1 VELVV
6 VEEAVVLA
14 AVDVVVVVVAPFSP
28 VVSPLA
34 PGAFPG
40 IYPLSSAS
48 PGILAA
54 SACAYP
60 PWYLSSVAS
69 SSSELQLLGQL
80 RLVEA
85 VVDNPSLLVVAGV
98 V

>member
-6 VEEAVVLA
+6 VVEAVVLA
-14 AVDVVVVVVAPFSP
+14 AVVVAVATFFPG
-28 VVSPLA
+28 VSPLA
-34 PGAFPG
+34 LNVAPSVS
-40 IYPLSSAS
+40 PLALGAS
-48 PGILAA
+48 PGVPAA

-60 PWYLSSVAS
+60 PWCLPSVAS

-80 RLVEA
+80 LLVEA
-85 VVDNPSLLVVAGV
+85 MEDPSQVVVVVGV